1 MSLRTASAPR
11 ATTGPSAKAP
21 LRKTRKKLNVPAGV
35 AGFLWL
41 AVVILPIYYVVI
53 TSFKDQQGFFASN
66 PFLPAEKPTLANYQ
80 LVLENDFFRYLA
92 NSLIVTAG
100 AVLPAVLISFMAAY
114 AIVRGSGRL
123 LTGVSRLFLLGLAI
137 PLQATIIPIYWGITK
152 LYLYDSLLAL
162 ILPGIAFAV
171 PVSVLILANF
181 LRDVPNELFESMRLD
196 GCSDWSMMW
205 RLAFPLIRPAI
216 VTIAIY
222 NALNVW
228 NSFLFPLILTQSA
241 ENRVLPL
248 SLWAFQGEFTINTP
262 AILAAVVLSALPLV
276 FVYVV
281 GRRQLVAGLTAGFSK

>member
-1 MSLRTASAPR
+1 MSAAPVLDRTKAADSNK
-11 ATTGPSAKAP
+11 TTI
-21 LRKTRKKLNVPAGV
+21 RKTKKSFNIPAGI
-35 AGFLWL
+35 AGWLWL
-41 AVVILPIYYVVI
+41 AVVILPMYYVVI
-53 TSFKDQQGFFASN
+53 TSFKDQEGFFASN
-66 PFLPAEKPTLANYQ
+66 PLLPATNPTLANYA
-80 LVLENDFFRYLA
+80 LVVENDFLQYFT

-100 AVLPAVLISFMAAY
+100 AVLPSVLISFMAAY

-123 LTGVSRLFLLGLAI
+123 LTGVNRMFLLGLAI
-137 PLQATIIPIYWGITK
+137 PLQAIIIPIYWGITR
-152 LYLYDSLLAL
+152 LYLYDTLLAL
-162 ILPGIAFAV
+162 ILPSIAFAI

-216 VTIAIY
+216 ATIAVY

-241 ENRVLPL
+241 ANRVLPL

-276 FVYVV
+276 FVYIV